1 MRDIGEAVTAF
12 QSNGFQH
19 DAFQAGFITGGEE
32 EAVVI
37 PLRSLMGF
45 GLSLLLGMVLLGL

>member
-1 MRDIGEAVTAF
+1 MTAF

-19 DAFQAGFITGGEE
+19 NAFQVGFITGGEE
-32 EAVVI
+32 EVVVT

-45 GLSLLLGMVLLGL
+45 GLSLLLGMILWQIF